1 MLSYSASDQA
11 LAIPPRELGACASG
25 TPFSTS
31 VASAPI
37 RATDRGTKRRPD
49 PDNDASLL
57 HEDDLRHSKWGRF
70 PPHARLN
77 VDQVPMPFVFHA
89 GRCDTYE
96 FKGAKRVQVSGNGGG
111 SMSKRQATAQLAFRP
126 IRAIRK
132 KDGSI
137 VELPQPRP
145 AMVFRGKGR
154 VKQEEILAYNPN
166 VDVYWQDNAWVDRVV
181 APAWAKRTMMQFA
194 KNDAAVFAKAG
205 LGDLVPTEYLLLQ
218 DNLDAQKE
226 ETYKQVLLSEVKAT
240 SWFGPAQATDLW
252 QPVDQGYGREVK
264 REMDVCQ
271 EDWLEDDHNL
281 ERWEDNKLAT
291 SDKRVCLT
299 HWLGESCETVNSACN
314 LFRYFQKGG
323 LLMTVNG
330 EGDGMITPEGTAGYT
345 FPEPDLAPDAVEML
359 KSVAE
364 ILPERSDS
372 EDEDHCD
379 SDGGAEEYLEGDDET
394 EVAWYLPAGFV
405 VREQFRDPTD
415 ANGKKA
421 LVGRSIMFFWEGA
434 GWCKGVIK
442 TVLTSSQQAKC
453 AGNYEV
459 LYVDGDKANN
469 LLLHRTY
476 SWGDEAEYGSWVML
490 QKAVVGEEPKSTCKE
505 VRAMPSEQ
513 PQPQELDVHAEGG
526 GEKFSAGARVQDDIF
541 GPATG
546 LYLACTHSVKAGE
559 CNSCSRNGTDKAYA
573 VLKFDSGRVGDRRG
587 CEHLSVLQ

>member
-1 MLSYSASDQA
+1 MA
-11 LAIPPRELGACASG
+11 
-25 TPFSTS
+25 
-31 VASAPI
+31 
-37 RATDRGTKRRPD
+37 K
-49 PDNDASLL
+49 SLV
-57 HEDDLRHSKWGRF
+57 DDLINEAFGEACRRARQRKISKVQERITTREGIPVAAGDKTIRQSGKLVDYGPEAAKPRHEKATGSGRTTMLLYCT
-70 PPHARLN
+70 RTT
-77 VDQVPMPFVFHA
+77 FV
-89 GRCDTYE
+89 T
-96 FKGAKRVQVSGNGGG
+96 
-111 SMSKRQATAQLAFRP
+111 ATAQLAFRP

-154 VKQEEILAYNPN
+154 VKQEEILAYHYS

-181 APAWAKRTMMQFA
+181 APAWATRTMMQFA
-194 KNDAAVFAKAG
+194 KDNAAAFAKAG
-205 LGDLVPTEYLLLQ
+205 LEDLAPTEYLLVQ

-281 ERWEDNKLAT
+281 ERWEDNKLTT

-299 HWLGESCETVNSACN
+299 HWLGESCETVNSTCN
-314 LFRYFQKGG
+314 LFGYFQKGG

-330 EGDGMITPEGTAGYT
+330 EGDGMITPEGTEGYT
-345 FPEPDLAPDAVEML
+345 FPEPDLTPDAVEML

-364 ILPERSDS
+364 EIREEQAPPDILPERSDG
-372 EDEDHCD
+372 EDEDPCD

-394 EVAWYLPAGFV
+394 EVAWYLHAGFV
-405 VREQFRDPTD
+405 VQEQFRDPTD
-415 ANGKKA
+415 AKGKKA
-421 LVGRSIMFFWEGA
+421 LVGRSIMFFGEGDD
-434 GWCKGVIK
+434 
-442 TVLTSSQQAKC
+442 
-453 AGNYEV
+453 EV
-459 LYVDGDKANN
+459 LYEDGDKANN

-476 SWGDEAEYGSWVML
+476 SWGDEAEYGSWVLL
-490 QKAVVGEEPKSTCKE
+490 QKAVVEEEPKSTCKE

-526 GEKFSAGARVQDDIF
+526 GEKFSA
-541 GPATG
+541 
-546 LYLACTHSVKAGE
+546 VKPFT
-559 CNSCSRNGTDKAYA
+559 SLPR
-573 VLKFDSGRVGDRRG
+573 
-587 CEHLSVLQ
+587 

>member
-25 TPFSTS
+25 TPFITS
-31 VASAPI
+31 VASAPT

-89 GRCDTYE
+89 GGCDTYDI
-96 FKGAKRVQVSGNGGG
+96 KGAKRVQVSGNGGG

-154 VKQEEILAYNPN
+154 VKQEEILAYHPN

-194 KNDAAVFAKAG
+194 KDDAATYAKAG
-205 LGDLVPTEYLLLQ
+205 LEDLAPTEYLLVQ

-281 ERWEDNKLAT
+281 ERWEDNKLTT

-299 HWLGESCETVNSACN
+299 HWLGESCETVNSTCN

-330 EGDGMITPEGTAGYT
+330 EGDGMITPEGTEGYT

-364 ILPERSDS
+364 EIGEEQAPPDILPERSDGEA
-372 EDEDHCD
+372 EDPCD

-405 VREQFRDPTD
+405 VQEQFRDPTD
-415 ANGKKA
+415 AKGKKA
-421 LVGRSIMFFWEGA
+421 LVGRSIMFFWVGA

-459 LYVDGDKANN
+459 LYEDGDKANN
-469 LLLHRTY
+469 LLSHRTY
-476 SWGDEAEYGSWVML
+476 SWGDEAEYGSWVLL
-490 QKAVVGEEPKSTCKE
+490 QKALVEEDPKSTCKE
-505 VRAMPSEQ
+505 VRAMPREQ

-526 GEKFSAGARVQDDIF
+526 GEKFSA
-541 GPATG
+541 
-546 LYLACTHSVKAGE
+546 
-559 CNSCSRNGTDKAYA
+559 
-573 VLKFDSGRVGDRRG
+573 
-587 CEHLSVLQ
+587 